1 MHVARGLNALVGLTP
16 RFSSALDAGSSIFF
30 LPFMKNLALVATSSR
45 IRRRSRVVVVVGPA
59 SRRPLPLVRGVHGGR
74 TPASLGAIGLRLGGW
89 PRLRRTGLP
98 QRVTVGETDEAL
110 NGGPPAVELVCRW
123 RVV

>member
-1 MHVARGLNALVGLTP
+1 MP
-16 RFSSALDAGSSIFF
+16 RFSSAPDAGSSVFF
-30 LPFMKNLALVATSSR
+30 LPFVKDLALVAMSSR

-89 PRLRRTGLP
+89 PQLRRAGLP
-98 QRVTVGETDEAL
+98 WRVAVGETDEAL
-110 NGGPPAVELVCRW
+110 DGGPPTVELIRRW

>member
-1 MHVARGLNALVGLTP
+1 MP

-30 LPFMKNLALVATSSR
+30 VPLVKDLALVATSSR

-59 SRRPLPLVRGVHGGR
+59 SRRPLPLVRGVYGGR
-74 TPASLGAIGLRLGGW
+74 TSASLGAIGLRLGGW
-89 PRLRRTGLP
+89 PRLRPAGLP
-98 QRVTVGETDEAL
+98 RSVAVGETDEAL
-110 NGGPPAVELVCRW
+110 DGGPPTVELVRRR